1 MTIEQ
6 CIEIFKELW
15 RYKESDKYSEKK
27 IREALD
33 LAIKALE
40 QCEVWNGS
48 HGQIV
53 APKGTFERI
62 YNDCK
67 DEQPNYLKKRD
78 GNYVHYNVEW
88 LLKNWQM
95 ELDIL
100 SDGKIKLCEDCIS
113 RADVLALAEKGTLV
127 SNGNYKSVCKAIK
140 ALPSVM
146 PKALEQTGGDC
157 ISREAVLDIIN
168 FEDEWLFDA
177 KSHNADTKIA
187 FSTIKSKIS
196 EMPSVT
202 PTYDLEEYS
211 TKLWKLAYER
221 GKAEGEQRNG

>member
-1 MTIEQ
+1 MVNT
-6 CIEIFKELW
+6 
-15 RYKESDKYSEKK
+15 
-27 IREALD
+27 ALD

-48 HGQIV
+48 HGQMV

-100 SDGKIKLCEDCIS
+100 SDGKIKPCEDCIS
-113 RADVLALAEKGTLV
+113 R
-127 SNGNYKSVCKAIK
+127 
-140 ALPSVM
+140 
-146 PKALEQTGGDC
+146 Q
-157 ISREAVLDIIN
+157 AVLDIIN
-168 FEDEWLFDA
+168 FEDEWLHDA
-177 KSHNADTKIA
+177 NSHNADTKIA
-187 FSTIKSKIS
+187 FSGLESRVKAL
-196 EMPSVT
+196 PSVT
-202 PTYDLEEYS
+202 PTESED
-211 TKLWKLAYER
+211 KK
-221 GKAEGEQRNG
+221 